1 MAESKSIEITDY
13 DGRASNGGARPG
25 SGKKPFVDK
34 LTKLEQAE
42 LKEMAKAEFWAE
54 AFKDLA
60 VPFVFQLVQ
69 DQDAGKGERLKAAEL
84 IINRF
89 LGKPKER
96 HEHSGPDGEAIKTEN
111 LNGPEVDKIRSQY
124 EAELKKLIIK

>member
-1 MAESKSIEITDY
+1 MQDLNKLDVEKKH
-13 DGRASNGGARPG
+13 GGKREGAG
-25 SGKKPFVDK
+25 HKFYVDK
-34 LTKLEQAE
+34 LTKEEQAA
-42 LKEMAKAEFWAE
+42 LKEMAKAEYWLQACQ
-54 AFKDLA
+54 DIA

-69 DQDAGKGERLKAAEL
+69 DQEAGKSDRLKAAQE
-84 IINRF
+84 IINRA